1 VTVRDDLQS
10 SLGSAYTLE
19 QELGGGGM
27 SRVFVAE
34 EIALGRKVAVKVLM
48 PELAAG
54 VSADRF
60 QREIK
65 LAAQLQHPNI
75 VPVIVTGIA
84 AGLPYYTMPFVD
96 GLSLR
101 ARLDRNPVMPI
112 AEAAPILK
120 DMARA
125 LAYAHDHGVV
135 HRDIK
140 PENVLLADEAAVVT
154 DFGIAKALS
163 ASRTNA
169 PGGTLTQVG
178 TSIGTP
184 AYMAPEQAAGDPD
197 TDHRADIYAFGCV
210 AYELLIGAPPFAY
223 KQPHQLFAAHMKE
236 APVPVKTK
244 RPDCPPELAALV
256 MKCLEKDPDDRP
268 QSARDLLRSFDTGTG
283 RNTAEAGAIR
293 KRPSMKQIAFG
304 AAIVVVIAVAAAFGA
319 LRGRV
324 AADIRSLA
332 VLPFENV
339 GGDTANAYF
348 ADGMADELT
357 SELSK
362 VPGLTLASS
371 SAAFRFRGKNVD
383 VKSVGRELGV
393 GAILE
398 GTVRRAG
405 TRMRLTAQLT
415 NASTGKLLWTD
426 SYEQHAQDVFAV
438 QDSVTRAIVA
448 ALKMKLG
455 GDSVPAAVALTPA
468 SQGTKNLEAYD
479 LYLRGRYLWARRGA
493 GSLTKAIDLFQQAI
507 SKDPHFARAHAGV
520 TMAMSV
526 LPMYTPMGLDSLL
539 PAGLSAGRRAIA
551 LDPNLSDAHLGYANM
566 LIYEYRWPE
575 AEEHFKRALALDPAN
590 ATAHQWYG
598 DYLYIIGR
606 VGEAVPALRRA
617 TDLDPSSPVLNNDLG
632 LALRH
637 AGRHEEAIEAVK
649 RATELDP
656 SFFWAYQTMAGALHD
671 LGKTD
676 SAIAILE
683 RRSLQELTDGD
694 GAASLISAYLRVGR
708 RDDAQRV
715 LEAQRVAQRNAP
727 EGLNL
732 MLGLAHG
739 AMGNVDSAFFWVGR
753 SVERREGY
761 LFANSV
767 PCAPSLVG
775 LRTDPR
781 FDQLLK
787 RLGASRCQTE
797 VPR

>member
-1 VTVRDDLQS
+1 
-10 SLGSAYTLE
+10 
-19 QELGGGGM
+19 M

-54 VSADRF
+54 VSAERF

-75 VPVIVTGIA
+75 VPVLAAGIA
-84 AGLPYYTMPFVD
+84 AGLPFYTMPFVD

-101 ARLDRNPVMPI
+101 ARLERNPAMPI
-112 AEAAPILK
+112 AEAVPILK

-184 AYMAPEQAAGDPD
+184 AYMSPEQAAGDPD

-210 AYELLIGAPPFAY
+210 AYELLTGAPPFAY

-236 APVPVKTK
+236 APVPVQTK
-244 RPDCPPELAALV
+244 RPDSPPELAALI
-256 MKCLEKDPDDRP
+256 MKCLEKEPDKRP
-268 QSARDLLRSFDTGTG
+268 QSARDVLRSLDAGTG
-283 RNTAEAGAIR
+283 RNTSEVGAIR
-293 KRPSMKQIAFG
+293 KRPSTALIAIG
-304 AAIVVVIAVAAAFGA
+304 AAFVFAVALLVGVAAW
-319 LRGRV
+319 RGRSAV
-324 AADIRSLA
+324 DIRSLA

-362 VPGLTLASS
+362 VPGLTLASR
-371 SAAFRFRGKNVD
+371 SAAFRFRGQNVD
-383 VKSVGRELGV
+383 VRSVGKELGV
-393 GAILE
+393 GAVLE

-405 TRMRLTAQLT
+405 SRLRLTAQLS
-415 NASTGKLLWTD
+415 NATTGKLLWTD
-426 SYEQHAQDVFAV
+426 SYEQQVQDVFAV

-448 ALKMKLG
+448 ALKVKLG
-455 GDSVPAAVALTPA
+455 GDSVPATVAVTPA

-479 LYLRGRYLWARRGA
+479 LYLRGRYLWARRGS
-493 GSLTKAIDLFQQAI
+493 GSLRKAIDLFQQAI
-507 SKDPHFARAHAGV
+507 AKDPQFARAHAGL
-520 TMAMSV
+520 TMALSV
-526 LPMYTPMGLDSLL
+526 LPMYTAMRSDSIV
-539 PAGLSAGRRAIA
+539 PAGLAAGRRAIA
-551 LDPNLSDAHLGYANM
+551 LDPNLSDAHLGYANI
-566 LIYEYRWPE
+566 LIYQYKWPE
-575 AEEHFKRALALDPAN
+575 AEQEFKRALALDPAN

-598 DYLYIIGR
+598 DYLYVIGR
-606 VGEAVPALRRA
+606 VGEAIPEIRRA
-617 TDLDPSSPVLNNDLG
+617 TELDPLSPVLNNDLG
-632 LALRH
+632 FALRH
-637 AGRHEEAIEAVK
+637 AGRYDEALEALQ
-649 RATELDP
+649 RAVELDAN
-656 SFFWAYQTMAGALHD
+656 FRWAFHNMAGAL
-671 LGKTD
+671 LESGKTD

-683 RRSLQELTDGD
+683 RRDLREIAVGD
-694 GAASLISAYLRVGR
+694 GAAILISAYVRADR
-708 RDDAQRV
+708 HDDAQRV
-715 LEAQRVAQRNAP
+715 LDAVRAIRRSVP
-727 EGLNL
+727 EGLDL
-732 MLGLAHG
+732 VLGAAHG
-739 AMGNVDSAFFWVGR
+739 AMGNVDSAFYWVNR
-753 SVERREGY
+753 SVERHEGY
-761 LFANSV
+761 LFAHSV
-767 PCAPSLVG
+767 SCTPSLAG

-781 FDQLLK
+781 FDEMLK
-787 RLGASRCQTE
+787 RLGASRCQM
-797 VPR
+797 

>member
-1 VTVRDDLQS
+1 
-10 SLGSAYTLE
+10 
-19 QELGGGGM
+19 M
-27 SRVFVAE
+27 SRVFVGE
-34 EIALGRKVAVKVLM
+34 EVALGRKVAVKVLM

-54 VSADRF
+54 VSAERF

-75 VPVIVTGIA
+75 VPVLATGLA

-101 ARLDRNPVMPI
+101 ARLDRNAELPI
-112 AEAAPILK
+112 AEALPILK

-210 AYELLIGAPPFAY
+210 AYELLTGAPLFAY

-236 APVPVKTK
+236 APVPVQTK
-244 RPDCPPELAALV
+244 RPDCPPELAALI
-256 MKCLEKDPDDRP
+256 MRCLEKEPDNRP
-268 QSARDLLRSFDTGTG
+268 QSARDVLRSLDSGTG
-283 RNTAEAGAIR
+283 RNTAEARATPR
-293 KRPSMKQIAFG
+293 RPGIKQIAIG
-304 AAIVVVIAVAAAFGA
+304 AAIVIVLALGVVFGA
-319 LRGRV
+319 RRERGAV
-324 AADIRSLA
+324 DIRSLA

-362 VPGLTLASS
+362 VPGLTLASR
-371 SAAFRFRGKNVD
+371 SAAFRFRGQNVD
-383 VKSVGRELGV
+383 VRSVGKELGV
-393 GAILE
+393 GAVLE

-405 TRMRLTAQLT
+405 SRMRLTAQLS
-415 NASTGKLLWTD
+415 NAATGKLLWTD
-426 SYEQHAQDVFAV
+426 SYEQQVQDVFAV

-448 ALKMKLG
+448 ALKVKLG
-455 GDSVPAAVALTPA
+455 GDSAVTVAITPA

-479 LYLRGRYLWARRGA
+479 LYLRGRYLWARRG
-493 GSLTKAIDLFQQAI
+493 SSSISKAIDLFQQAI
-507 SKDPHFARAHAGV
+507 ARDPQFARAHAGL

-526 LPMYTPMGLDSLL
+526 LPMYTPMRLDSLV
-539 PAGLSAGRRAIA
+539 PAGLGAGRRAIA
-551 LDPNLSDAHLGYANM
+551 LDPSLSDAHLGYANM
-566 LIYEYRWPE
+566 LIYQYKWAE

-598 DYLYIIGR
+598 DYLYVIGR
-606 VGEAVPALRRA
+606 VGEAIPALRRA
-617 TDLDPSSPVLNNDLG
+617 TELDPLSPVLNNDLG
-632 LALRH
+632 FALRL
-637 AGRHEEAIEAVK
+637 AGRYEESLEAEK
-649 RATELDP
+649 RAIELDP
-656 SFFWAYQTMAGALHD
+656 NFIWAFQNMGGSLHES
-671 LGKTD
+671 GKTD
-676 SAIAILE
+676 SAITILE
-683 RRSLQELTDGD
+683 KRDLKELSDGD
-694 GAASLISAYLRVGR
+694 GAAVLISAYVRADR
-708 RDDAQRV
+708 RDDAERV
-715 LEAQRVAQRNAP
+715 LESVRAVRRSAP
-727 EGLNL
+727 EGLDL
-732 MLGLAHG
+732 VLGMAHG
-739 AMGNVDSAFFWVGR
+739 AMGNIDSAFYWVGR
-753 SVERREGY
+753 SVERHEGY
-761 LFANSV
+761 LFASSIS
-767 PCAPSLVG
+767 CAPPLAG

-781 FDQLLK
+781 FDELLK
-787 RLGASRCQTE
+787 RLGASRCQTQI
-797 VPR
+797 PR

>member
-1 VTVRDDLQS
+1 
-10 SLGSAYTLE
+10 
-19 QELGGGGM
+19 M

-75 VPVIVTGIA
+75 VPVIVTGSA

-101 ARLDRNPVMPI
+101 ARLDRNPAMPI

-210 AYELLIGAPPFAY
+210 AYELLTGAPPFAY

-236 APVPVKTK
+236 APVPVQTK
-244 RPDCPPELAALV
+244 RPDCPPELAGLI
-256 MKCLEKDPDDRP
+256 MKCLEKEPDNRP
-268 QSARDLLRSFDTGTG
+268 QSARDVLRAFDTGTG
-283 RNTAEAGAIR
+283 RSTAEVGAIR
-293 KRPSMKQIAFG
+293 KRSNRKQIALG
-304 AAIVVVIAVAAAFGA
+304 VAIVVLVAVAAAFAA
-319 LRGRV
+319 LRGRNT
-324 AADIRSLA
+324 ADIRSLA

-371 SAAFRFRGKNVD
+371 SAAFRFRGQNVD
-383 VKSVGRELGV
+383 VRSVGRKLGV

-405 TRMRLTAQLT
+405 SRLRLTAQLT
-415 NASTGKLLWTD
+415 NAATGKLLWTD
-426 SYEQHAQDVFAV
+426 SYEQQAQDVFAV

-455 GDSVPAAVALTPA
+455 GDSVPTRVAITPA

-493 GSLTKAIDLFQQAI
+493 GSISKAIDLFEQAI
-507 SKDPHFARAHAGV
+507 NKDPQFARAHAGLA
-520 TMAMSV
+520 MAMSV
-526 LPMYTPMGLDSLL
+526 LPMYTPMGLDSLV
-539 PAGLSAGRRAIA
+539 PAGLVAGRRAIA

-566 LIYEYRWPE
+566 LIYQYKWPE

-598 DYLYIIGR
+598 DYLYVIGR
-606 VGEAVPALRRA
+606 VGEAIPALSRA
-617 TDLDPSSPVLNNDLG
+617 TELDPLSPVLNNDLG
-632 LALRH
+632 FALRH
-637 AGRHEEAIEAVK
+637 AGRYEEAIEALK

-656 SFFWAYQTMAGALHD
+656 AFVWALHGMAGALHES
-671 LGKTD
+671 GKTD

-683 RRSLQELTDGD
+683 KRDLKELSEGD
-694 GAASLISAYLRVGR
+694 AAAVLISAYLRVGR

-715 LEAQRVAQRNAP
+715 LESVRALRRNAP
-727 EGLNL
+727 EGLDL
-732 MLGLAHG
+732 VLGYSHG
-739 AMGNVDSAFFWVGR
+739 AIGNLDSAFYWVNR
-753 SVERREGY
+753 SIARHEGY
-761 LFANSV
+761 LFAATV
-767 PCAPSLVG
+767 PCSPALAG

-781 FDQLLK
+781 FDGLLK
-787 RLGASRCQTE
+787 RLGASRCQTQS
-797 VPR
+797 PR

>member
-1 VTVRDDLQS
+1 MTVRDDLQS
-10 SLGSAYTLE
+10 SLGAAYTLE

-34 EIALGRKVAVKVLM
+34 EVALGRKVAVKVLM

-54 VSADRF
+54 VSAERF

-75 VPVIVTGIA
+75 VPVLITGIA

-101 ARLDRNPVMPI
+101 ARLDRNPAMPI

-169 PGGTLTQVG
+169 PGDTLTQVG

-197 TDHRADIYAFGCV
+197 TDHRADIYAYGCV
-210 AYELLIGAPPFAY
+210 AYELLTGAPPFAY

-236 APVPVKTK
+236 APVPVRTK
-244 RPDCPPELAALV
+244 RPDCPPELAGLI
-256 MKCLEKDPDDRP
+256 MKCLEKDPESRP
-268 QSARDLLRSFDTGTG
+268 QSARDLLRNFDTGTG
-283 RNTAEAGAIR
+283 RNTAEALLIR
-293 KRPSMKQIAFG
+293 ERPSMRQVAFG
-304 AAIVVVIAVAAAFGA
+304 AAIVVVVAVAAAFGA
-319 LRGRV
+319 LRGRE

-357 SELSK
+357 SELAK

-371 SAAFRFRGKNVD
+371 SAAFRFRGQNVD
-383 VKSVGRELGV
+383 VKSVGKQLGV
-393 GAILE
+393 GAVLE

-405 TRMRLTAQLT
+405 SRLRLTAQLT
-415 NASTGKLLWTD
+415 NAATGKLLWTE
-426 SYEQHAQDVFAV
+426 SYEQQAQDVFAV

-448 ALKMKLG
+448 ALKVTLG
-455 GDSVPAAVALTPA
+455 SDSLPASVALTPA

-493 GSLTKAIDLFQQAI
+493 GSITKAIDAFQQAI
-507 SKDPHFARAHAGV
+507 NKDPQFARAHAGL

-526 LPMYTPMGLDSLL
+526 LPMYTPMALDSLV
-539 PAGLSAGRRAIA
+539 PAGLAAGRRAIA

-566 LIYEYRWPE
+566 LIYQYKWPE
-575 AEEHFKRALALDPAN
+575 VEEHFKRALALDPAN

-606 VGEAVPALRRA
+606 VGEAVPELRRA
-617 TDLDPSSPVLNNDLG
+617 AELDPLSPVLNNDVG
-632 LALRH
+632 FALRH
-637 AGRHEEAIEAVK
+637 AGKYEEAVEAAK

-656 SFFWAYQTMAGALHD
+656 NFIWAFQNMAGALYES
-671 LGKTD
+671 GKTD
-676 SAIAILE
+676 SAIAVLE
-683 RRSLQELTDGD
+683 KRDSRELSDGD
-694 GAASLISAYLRVGR
+694 GAAILISAYLRAGR
-708 RDDAQRV
+708 RDDAERV
-715 LEAQRVAQRNAP
+715 LESVRAVRRSAP
-727 EGLNL
+727 EGLDL
-732 MLGLAHG
+732 VLGMAHG
-739 AMGNVDSAFFWVGR
+739 AMGNIDSAFYWVGR
-753 SVERREGY
+753 SVDRHEGY
-761 LFANSV
+761 LFASSV
-767 PCAPSLVG
+767 SCAPSLAG

-781 FDQLLK
+781 FEDLLK
-787 RLGASRCQTE
+787 RLGASRCQTQS
-797 VPR
+797 PR

>member
-1 VTVRDDLQS
+1 
-10 SLGSAYTLE
+10 
-19 QELGGGGM
+19 M

-34 EIALGRKVAVKVLM
+34 EVVLGRKVAVKVLM

-54 VSADRF
+54 VSAERF

-75 VPVIVTGIA
+75 VPVLVTGIA

-101 ARLDRNPVMPI
+101 ARLDRNPGMPI
-112 AEAAPILK
+112 AEAVPILK

-163 ASRTNA
+163 ASRTSA

-184 AYMAPEQAAGDPD
+184 AYMSPEQAAGDPD

-210 AYELLIGAPPFAY
+210 AYELLTGAPPFAY

-236 APVPVKTK
+236 APVPVQTK
-244 RPDCPPELAALV
+244 RPDCPPELAALI
-256 MKCLEKDPDDRP
+256 MKCLEKEPDKRP
-268 QSARDLLRSFDTGTG
+268 QSARDVLRSLDAGTG
-283 RNTAEAGAIR
+283 RNTAEVVAIR
-293 KRPSMKQIAFG
+293 KRPSKRQIAIG
-304 AAIVVVIAVAAAFGA
+304 AAIVILVALAAGIGA
-319 LRGRV
+319 RRGRSAV
-324 AADIRSLA
+324 DIRSLA

-362 VPGLTLASS
+362 VPGLTLASR
-371 SAAFRFRGKNVD
+371 SAAFRFRGQNVD
-383 VKSVGRELGV
+383 VRSVGKELGV
-393 GAILE
+393 GAVLE

-405 TRMRLTAQLT
+405 SRLRLTAQLS
-415 NASTGKLLWTD
+415 NATTGKLLWTD
-426 SYEQHAQDVFAV
+426 SYEQQVQDVFAV

-448 ALKMKLG
+448 ALKVKLG
-455 GDSVPAAVALTPA
+455 GDSGPAAVAVTPA

-479 LYLRGRYLWARRGA
+479 LYLRGRYLWARRGSS
-493 GSLTKAIDLFQQAI
+493 SLRKAIDLFQQAI
-507 SKDPHFARAHAGV
+507 AKDPQFARAHAGLA
-520 TMAMSV
+520 MALSV
-526 LPMYTPMGLDSLL
+526 LPMYTPMRSDSIV
-539 PAGLSAGRRAIA
+539 PAGLAAGQRAIA
-551 LDPNLSDAHLGYANM
+551 LDQNLSDAHLGYANI
-566 LIYEYRWPE
+566 LIYQYKWPQ
-575 AEEHFKRALALDPAN
+575 AEEEFKRALSLDPAN

-598 DYLYIIGR
+598 DYLYVIGR
-606 VGEAVPALRRA
+606 VGEAIPELRRA
-617 TDLDPSSPVLNNDLG
+617 AELDPLSAVNNNDLG
-632 LALRH
+632 FALRH
-637 AGRHEEAIEAVK
+637 AGRYEEAIAAEERAV
-649 RATELDP
+649 ELDP
-656 SFFWAYQTMAGALHD
+656 TFPWALHNMAAA
-671 LGKTD
+671 LYESGKHTD

-683 RRSLQELTDGD
+683 KRDLAEIVNSDANAT
-694 GAASLISAYLRVGR
+694 LISAYMRADR

-715 LEAQRVAQRNAP
+715 LDSVRAAHRRVP
-727 EGLNL
+727 GGLDL
-732 MLGLAHG
+732 VLGYAHG
-739 AMGNVDSAFFWVGR
+739 AMGNVDSAFYWVNRG
-753 SVERREGY
+753 VERHEGY
-761 LFANSV
+761 LFASTI
-767 PCAPSLVG
+767 PCAPALAR

-781 FDQLLK
+781 FDELLK
-787 RLGASRCQTE
+787 RLGASRCQIQIA
-797 VPR
+797 R